1 MMSSK
6 LSCPSLLLLS
16 EALPIPSGSLSKFS
30 TFSTVIF
37 TGVKTLFSRS
47 VHSTSYY
54 VFLIERSKLASCL
67 KSATAGLFEKL
78 GVKFCLATTMSP
90 SCILSNKLV
99 FSIISVAMRCFRLAM
114 SVTHTPKVMKQKR
127 AGIEYRMA
135 SVMFER
141 VKPSFA
147 VRGKMS
153 IVQI

>member
-1 MMSSK
+1 MSSR
-6 LSCPSLLLLS
+6 LSCPSLLLPS
-16 EALPIPSGSLSKFS
+16 EALPIPSGSLSRFS

-37 TGVKTLFSRS
+37 TGVKALFSRS
-47 VHSTSYY
+47 VHSKSYF
-54 VFLIERSKLASCL
+54 VFLIDLSNLASCL

-99 FSIISVAMRCFRLAM
+99 FSFISVAMRCFRPAM
-114 SVTHTPKVMKQKR
+114 SVTHTPKVKKQKR

-135 SVMFER
+135 SVMLEP